1 MSTYLAY
8 VTRVIDGDTF
18 KTSNRT
24 IRLAGVDAPEN
35 NTPQGQSATAYL
47 KHLIEGR
54 QVTIKTV
61 TTDVYGRSVA
71 DVWRYADRLYI
82 NQAMIDSGHAKPA

>member
-1 MSTYLAY
+1 MSTYLAH
-8 VTRVIDGDTF
+8 VTTVIDGDTF

-24 IRLAGVDAPEN
+24 IRLAGINAPES
-35 NTPQGQSATAYL
+35 NTVQGQRATAYL
-47 KHLIEGR
+47 KQLIEGQ
-54 QVTIKTV
+54 QVTIKTE

-71 DVWRYADRLYI
+71 NVWRYPDRLYV